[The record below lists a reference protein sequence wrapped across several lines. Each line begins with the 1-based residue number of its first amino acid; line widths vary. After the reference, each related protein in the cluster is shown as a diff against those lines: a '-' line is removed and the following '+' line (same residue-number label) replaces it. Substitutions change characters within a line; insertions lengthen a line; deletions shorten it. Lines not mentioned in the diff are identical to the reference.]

1 MLRSV
6 MLLLVALALFAHD
19 GDVSWRHQVAIVA
32 TSLVSLVC
40 ADSSFKLLRLL
51 DLCFAFNAFFVVTD
65 RLTALTYLLRQPTEQ
80 WIPLALMGF
89 VAIDLCK
96 GPLARCGDANFRA
109 SIGLLGASTLWNF
122 NVAYAT
128 FVVSRTATVYTAT
141 TTTPLHNKMLLDI
154 LRYVGITLR

>member
-1 MLRSV
+1 

-19 GDVSWRHQVAIVA
+19 GDASWRHQVAIVA

-96 GPLARCGDANFRA
+96 GPLARCGGANFRA
-109 SIGLLGASTLWNF
+109 SIELLGASTLWNF

-141 TTTPLHNKMLLDI
+141 VAAPTGGSMLLNLLFRI
-154 LRYVGITLR
+154 GMG